1 MVVAFILSEGNIHP
15 CVVRAGQV
23 VRVDALTG
31 ERPDRYEI
39 SKMTR
44 DELLEV
50 AHAGVV
56 HVRGTMKK
64 ADLVD
69 CIYNDWE
76 LMRQR
81 IRMRYGNEQAQ
92 ARGSDDASDDSASE
106 DATRNP
112 EDDSDDGTAP
122 SEFDIGSSV
131 GGDDAASE
139 HSLDDIFNTIG
150 DEICDP
156 KGITLDDL
164 DQQEIP
170 REYLN
175 DPSCFALPK
184 VISVVV
190 NQLSGKRLFVPNGI
204 SEKSTTDGLKEAIVA
219 EIVKRVAEL
228 PPSARAK
235 AQGMVLG
242 ADNFNLLCGLVKMD
256 ASTALA
262 SYVSDE
268 RDTRLDV
275 VLELKIRGGAPFGV
289 RRPFLKKEQALAQLK
304 KKLDKNYK
312 PDAEMDF
319 GDAQLTPSFVAFVKE
334 IDDKFAEFLSLKN
347 RCGSSFLSMG
357 LKQVSDADLTALEA
371 LFSPRRGVGKNLT
384 VEEKCVKALE
394 MLYPTLGLL
403 ERCSKKMEHTHQDI
417 MLSLL
422 WSCLPT
428 SFINIKKMWGRFLLT
443 VQPSIT
449 KLSTN
454 LDVVGTNLDSLKW
467 MQMQWR
473 LTVFCSDCFRKEAP
487 FDRLLLRR
495 HQKPYRTAWQK
506 GKTAFLACFWSVPWC
521 GALCPLMWGALSPDV
536 GRIVP
541 RCGAH
546 CLVIWIPFRDR
557 LMPRPTRFGNPVVFR
572 VWLLVRYSTSFQEND
587 LAKQPTELDIWTF
600 FQSESETQ
608 PYHSN
613 FEFGYLSFFGEGGGI
628 YCIV

>member
-1 MVVAFILSEGNIHP
+1 MVVAFILSQGVIHP

-50 AHAGVV
+50 ARTGGL
-56 HVRGTMKK
+56 HVWNTMKK
-64 ADLVD
+64 ADLVNG
-69 CIYNDWE
+69 IYNNWE
-76 LMRQR
+76 S
-81 IRMRYGNEQAQ
+81 IRGNITLRYGDRQGAPQPRAQ
-92 ARGSDDASDDSASE
+92 GHDDDASDDSASE

-112 EDDSDDGTAP
+112 ENDSDDGTAP
-122 SEFDIGSSV
+122 LEFDIGSSD

-139 HSLDDIFNTIG
+139 HSLEDIFNTIG

-156 KGITLDDL
+156 EGITLDDL
-164 DQQEIP
+164 DHQEIP

-175 DPSCFALPK
+175 DPSCFVPPK

-190 NQLSGKRLFVPNGI
+190 NQLSGKRLFVLNGI
-204 SEKSTTDGLKEAIVA
+204 SEKTTTDGLKEAICT
-219 EIVKRVAEL
+219 EIAKRVAEL
-228 PPSARAK
+228 PPSAKAK
-235 AQGMVLG
+235 AQHMLLE
-242 ADNFNLLCGLVKMD
+242 ADNFKLLCGLVKMD

-262 SYVSDE
+262 SYLSDE
-268 RDTRLDV
+268 RATRLDV

-334 IDDKFAEFLSLKN
+334 IDDKFAQFLSLKN

-371 LFSPRRGVGKNLT
+371 LFSPKRGVGKNLT

-403 ERCSKKMEHTHQDI
+403 ERCSKKMEHMHQDI

-422 WSCLPT
+422 
-428 SFINIKKMWGRFLLT
+428 
-443 VQPSIT
+443 
-449 KLSTN
+449 KLFA
-454 LDVVGTNLDSLKW
+454 DE
-467 MQMQWR
+467 
-473 LTVFCSDCFRKEAP
+473 F
-487 FDRLLLRR
+487 
-495 HQKPYRTAWQK
+495 HQY
-506 GKTAFLACFWSVPWC
+506 
-521 GALCPLMWGALSPDV
+521 
-536 GRIVP
+536 
-541 RCGAH
+541 
-546 CLVIWIPFRDR
+546 
-557 LMPRPTRFGNPVVFR
+557 
-572 VWLLVRYSTSFQEND
+572 QENVGQISLD
-587 LAKQPTELDIWTF
+587 GSAFYHQVVNELGRRRNEVGQPEVNANAMA
-600 FQSESETQ
+600 
-608 PYHSN
+608 SN
-613 FEFGYLSFFGEGGGI
+613 CVLQ
-628 YCIV
+628 

>member
-1 MVVAFILSEGNIHP
+1 M
-15 CVVRAGQV
+15 VRAGQV
-23 VRVDALTG
+23 VCVDALTG

-50 AHAGVV
+50 AHAGVLR
-56 HVRGTMKK
+56 VRGTMRK

-69 CIYNDWE
+69 CIFNDWE

-81 IRMRYGNEQAQ
+81 IRMRYGNEQQQAQ
-92 ARGSDDASDDSASE
+92 AQASDDASVSPSE

-122 SEFDIGSSV
+122 LEFDIGSSV
-131 GGDDAASE
+131 AGDDTASE
-139 HSLDDIFNTIG
+139 HSLEDIFNTIG

-156 KGITLDDL
+156 EGITLDDL
-164 DQQEIP
+164 DHQEFP
-170 REYLN
+170 QEYLD

-184 VISVVV
+184 VISVAV
-190 NQLSGKRLFVPNGI
+190 NQLSSKRLFVLNGI
-204 SEKSTTDGLKEAIVA
+204 SEETTTDGLKEAIVA
-219 EIVKRVAEL
+219 EIAKRVAEL

-235 AQGMVLG
+235 AHGMVLG
-242 ADNFNLLCGLVKMD
+242 ADNFNLLCGLVKME
-256 ASTALA
+256 ATTALA
-262 SYVSDE
+262 SYLPDE

-275 VLELKIRGGAPFGV
+275 IVELTLRGGAPFGV

-312 PDAEMDF
+312 PDAEMNF

-422 WSCLPT
+422 
-428 SFINIKKMWGRFLLT
+428 
-443 VQPSIT
+443 
-449 KLSTN
+449 KLFA
-454 LDVVGTNLDSLKW
+454 DE
-467 MQMQWR
+467 
-473 LTVFCSDCFRKEAP
+473 F
-487 FDRLLLRR
+487 
-495 HQKPYRTAWQK
+495 HQY
-506 GKTAFLACFWSVPWC
+506 
-521 GALCPLMWGALSPDV
+521 
-536 GRIVP
+536 
-541 RCGAH
+541 
-546 CLVIWIPFRDR
+546 
-557 LMPRPTRFGNPVVFR
+557 
-572 VWLLVRYSTSFQEND
+572 QENVG
-587 LAKQPTELDIWTF
+587 QI
-600 FQSESETQ
+600 S
-608 PYHSN
+608 
-613 FEFGYLSFFGEGGGI
+613 
-628 YCIV
+628 